1 MGLERYCNSLCTV
14 RSFSVTKC
22 SPQQWFCLAIW
33 QEGKIKAGLQYAMAL
48 FSVYGIINNL
58 IISETAM
65 SITLVSEFP
74 VFWWP
79 VLEPR
84 TCYNG
89 RKRISEVL
97 FAYSVTNT
105 LILHMEVCE
114 RESIHSINFVETG
127 AKLLYLLSWCTLM
140 FLQLFHFLTPT
151 EFIQYTW
158 KMSDRSASDLIVWM
172 FAIAD
177 FVIWAFVFTMP
188 WRPVCSAHFL
198 AHGSHCVAS
207 PLVGWR
213 NAAGWL

>member
-1 MGLERYCNSLCTV
+1 MQWP
-14 RSFSVTKC
+14 C
-22 SPQQWFCLAIW
+22 SM
-33 QEGKIKAGLQYAMAL
+33 YMAL
-48 FSVYGIINNL
+48 KLV
-58 IISETAM
+58 

-177 FVIWAFVFTMP
+177 SVIWAFVFTMP

-213 NAAGWL
+213 NAAGWLWRYNL